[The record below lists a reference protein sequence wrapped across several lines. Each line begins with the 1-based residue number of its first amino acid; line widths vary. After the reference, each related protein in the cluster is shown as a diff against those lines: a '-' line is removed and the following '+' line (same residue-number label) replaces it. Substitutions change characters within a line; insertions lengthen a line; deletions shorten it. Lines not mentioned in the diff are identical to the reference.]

1 MEPEKPVDASSADS
15 AVAHEHIARV
25 ANEYLRL
32 RGKLAHGF
40 GKSDNTEASEKIMDY
55 EQMIQKRGDTA
66 EEIIQLRADALRK
79 RDPSLTPEQAFAA
92 VYTAPEN
99 LHLRRAERRPA
110 GSSDTRTARSRRQPF
125 QLRASSL

>member
-66 EEIIQLRADALRK
+66 EEK
-79 RDPSLTPEQAFAA
+79 FS
-92 VYTAPEN
+92 
-99 LHLRRAERRPA
+99 
-110 GSSDTRTARSRRQPF
+110 
-125 QLRASSL
+125 